1 MVICAVLVQ
10 LAGQELVLHSL
21 VPVPRVCCVV
31 QRLQR
36 IVLQLSRDC
45 AAMLCPSPEVEVL
58 YEVEGIYTRP
68 CNTASNT
75 LSGLERWFTIQSL
88 ETGGLAH
95 FSSSQYLDWVIS
107 SFGVGL
113 SQLNPAHSLSRAT

>member
-88 ETGGLAH
+88 DWESESFHLNA
-95 FSSSQYLDWVIS
+95 YLDWVIS
-107 SFGVGL
+107 IFGTCL
-113 SQLNPAHSLSRAT
+113 RQLNPTQSLSRAT